1 MLLKIFSL
9 ICLFFL
15 KFFIQT
21 TICSVPTNIQ
31 NLELEDVTSSWDKFP
46 SFIDKIKEAGMLLRY
61 DKRNK
66 VITIQGHPGN

>member
-1 MLLKIFSL
+1 M
-9 ICLFFL
+9 
-15 KFFIQT
+15 
-21 TICSVPTNIQ
+21 PTNIQ

-66 VITIQGHPGN
+66 VIKIEGHPGN